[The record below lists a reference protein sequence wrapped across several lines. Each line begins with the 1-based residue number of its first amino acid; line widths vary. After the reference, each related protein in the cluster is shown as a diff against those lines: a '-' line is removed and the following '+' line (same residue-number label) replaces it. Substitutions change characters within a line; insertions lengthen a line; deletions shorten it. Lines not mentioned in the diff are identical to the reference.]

1 MGKIIVTEF
10 TSLDN
15 VVEAPGG
22 DGDYRHAGWTDGI
35 SSGEE
40 GTAFKY
46 RELMEA
52 EVQLLGRRTY
62 EGFAAAWPAME
73 AETGD
78 FGKKMNEMP
87 KYVVSST
94 LTDPE
99 WKNTTVLGGEVVEE
113 VRDLKGRIDGVIL
126 VGGSSRLVH
135 TLLEHDLVDEL
146 RLMVHPV
153 VLGSGRRLFAD
164 SEELKRLELASA
176 EAMGEVVLLVYKAP
190 DGNSRS

>member
-1 MGKIIVTEF
+1 MGKIIVSEF
-10 TSLDN
+10 SSLDN

-22 DGDYRHAGWTDGI
+22 DGDYRHAGWTNGI

-99 WKNTTVLGGEVVEE
+99 WKNSTVLSGDVVEE
-113 VRDLKGRIDGVIL
+113 VQALKGRIDGVIL
-126 VGGSSRLVH
+126 VGGSSQLVH

-153 VLGSGRRLFAD
+153 ILGSGRRIFAD
-164 SEELKRLELASA
+164 SKELKRLQLASA
-176 EAMGEVVLLVYKAP
+176 HAMGDVALLVYTGP
-190 DGNSRS
+190 DGTPRS

>member
-40 GTAFKY
+40 GTMFKY

-52 EVQLLGRRTY
+52 EAQLLGRRTY

-94 LTDPE
+94 LTNPD

-113 VRDLKGRIDGVIL
+113 VRGLKERIDGVIL
-126 VGGSSRLVH
+126 VGGSSQLVH
-135 TLLEHDLVDEL
+135 ALLEHDLVDEL

-153 VLGSGRRLFAD
+153 ILGSGRRLFAD
-164 SEELKRLELASA
+164 SEELKRLELVSA
-176 EAMGEVVLLVYKAP
+176 EAMGEVVLLVYREP
-190 DGNSRS
+190 DATSRS

>member
-40 GTAFKY
+40 GTMFKY

-52 EVQLLGRRTY
+52 EAQLLGRRTY

-99 WKNTTVLGGEVVEE
+99 WKNSTVLSGDVVEE
-113 VRDLKGRIDGVIL
+113 VQALKGRIDGVIL
-126 VGGSSRLVH
+126 VGGSSQLVH

-153 VLGSGRRLFAD
+153 ILGSGRRIFAD
-164 SEELKRLELASA
+164 SKELKRLQLASA
-176 EAMGEVVLLVYKAP
+176 HAMGDVALLVYTGP
-190 DGNSRS
+190 DGTPRS

>member
-1 MGKIIVTEF
+1 
-10 TSLDN
+10 
-15 VVEAPGG
+15 
-22 DGDYRHAGWTDGI
+22 
-35 SSGEE
+35 
-40 GTAFKY
+40 
-46 RELMEA
+46 
-52 EVQLLGRRTY
+52 
-62 EGFAAAWPAME
+62 ME

-99 WKNTTVLGGEVVEE
+99 WKNTTVLGGDVVEE

-135 TLLEHDLVDEL
+135 TLLEHHLVDEL

-153 VLGSGRRLFAD
+153 ILGSGRRLFAD

-176 EAMGEVVLLVYKAP
+176 EAMGEVALLVYKAP